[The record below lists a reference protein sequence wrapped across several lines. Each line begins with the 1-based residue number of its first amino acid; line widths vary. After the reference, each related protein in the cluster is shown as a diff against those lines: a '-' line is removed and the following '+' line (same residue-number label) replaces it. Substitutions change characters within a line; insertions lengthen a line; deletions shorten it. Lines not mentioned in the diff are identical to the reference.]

1 MKKSKILAVA
11 ALVVAAGIIFLSDAS
26 AVKADIPKE
35 TLIQEGVYIGGIDVG
50 GMTAEEATTAVEA
63 YVAKLQ
69 EEWVTL
75 VGPKDVLRYQWKDL
89 GLTAKTG
96 VAVQEAVSI
105 GNTGNVIK
113 RFLTLQDLEKE
124 NHVIDMGLSI
134 DKQLT
139 ANKIYSKRS
148 KIDVKAIDNGV
159 KRENGKF
166 VYVPG
171 QDGNEVQ
178 IVPSVNKL
186 NEWVGT
192 EWEIAVVEDTE
203 FQLDSLVS
211 QPRGTEEELASIK
224 DVIGSHTTNYAWIS
238 TAARSKNVETGTK
251 KINGVILYPGDE
263 FSFYEHV
270 IPFTKE
276 NGYEEDG
283 MFSNGQVVMSYGGG
297 ICQVVTTLY
306 NAALKAELEIT
317 QRFNHSMIVTYAPP
331 GGDAAIAGTYKN
343 LKFKNNYDFPIYI
356 EGVCVNGDVCFN
368 IYGMETRPS
377 NRVVTFESEVLSE
390 KDPGTEY
397 TLSSSH
403 PVGTYTI
410 TSSKHVGYVARFWKI
425 VTVDGVQQSK
435 TQLNK
440 STYTASAGT
449 GVIGIA
455 GATEEQLAAIQA
467 ALATKDDEH
476 IKQVVLEMAKPV
488 VPETPEDEVTTPDGE
503 TTTPDTEGTAPGT
516 GTGENSE
523 SSENAEN
530 NVNENEAGEIAE
542 TGTDSNE

>member
-1 MKKSKILAVA
+1 MKKNKILAIA
-11 ALVVAAGIIFLSDAS
+11 ALFVAAGIFFLSDAS
-26 AVKADIPKE
+26 AVKADIPKD
-35 TLIQEGVYIGGIDVG
+35 TLIQEGVYIGGVDVG
-50 GMTAEEATTAVEA
+50 GMTADEATAAVDA
-63 YVAKLQ
+63 YVANLQ
-69 EEWVTL
+69 EQWITL
-75 VGPKDVLRYQWKDL
+75 AGPKDVLKYQWKDL
-89 GLTAKTG
+89 GLTAKTS

-105 GNTGNVIK
+105 GNTGNMIK
-113 RFLTLQDLEKE
+113 RFLDLQDLEKE
-124 NHVIDMGLSI
+124 DHVIDMGLSI

-139 ANKIYSKRS
+139 ANKIYGKRS

-171 QDGNEVQ
+171 QEGNEVQ

-192 EWEIAVVEDTE
+192 EWELAVLENTE

-211 QPRGTEEELASIK
+211 QPRGTEEELAAIK
-224 DVIGSHTTNYAWIS
+224 DVLGSHTTNYGWVSGPSRA
-238 TAARSKNVETGTK
+238 KNIETGTK

-283 MFSNGQVVMSYGGG
+283 MYSNGKVVMAYGGG

-317 QRFNHSMIVTYAPP
+317 QRFNHSMIVSYAPP

-356 EGVCVNGDVCFN
+356 EGICKNGDVSFN
-368 IYGMETRPS
+368 IYGTETRPS

-390 KDPGTEY
+390 NDPGTEY

-403 PVGTYTI
+403 PVGTYVI
-410 TSSKHVGYVARFWKI
+410 TNAKHIGYVARFWKI

-440 STYTASAGT
+440 STYKASGGN

-455 GATEEQLAAIQA
+455 GATEEQLAAIKA
-467 ALATKDDEH
+467 AIATRNDEH
-476 IKQVVLEMAKPV
+476 IKAVVEAMLAPV
-488 VPETPEDEVTTPDGE
+488 EPEQPETPDAGTTTPETGE
-503 TTTPDTEGTAPGT
+503 TTPET
-516 GTGENSE
+516 GTD
-523 SSENAEN
+523 ENAEN
-530 NVNENEAGEIAE
+530 TDNGVSNNGATE
-542 TGTDSNE
+542 TPESGNNSNE